1 MDIVA
6 YYRNIDTDAKGSDIL
21 ISSEMY

>member
-6 YYRNIDTDAKGSDIL
+6 YYRNIDTDAIGSDIL